1 MLWFISY
8 FNIIVYYK
16 ANIGY
21 VDSIR
26 YCKRKI
32 SKQLITVLLFNVIFV
47 AL

>member
-1 MLWFISY
+1 MLLFIDY

-21 VDSIR
+21 IDSIWN
-26 YCKRKI
+26 CKQKI
-32 SKQLITVLLFNVIFV
+32 SKMLITVLLFNVIFV